1 VSFRVFRGWNVF
13 IQVHHPAPYSLADRH
28 DTGKTFR
35 TMNDDVA
42 SLLQA
47 LIRIPSVN
55 PDNSPGTRETGETAI
70 AEFLRD
76 WLEEIGGTVTIEEIQ
91 PGRPNLIARFAP
103 LDGRPRILFGPH
115 LDTVGVAN
123 MTIDPFGG
131 EIRDGKIW
139 GRGASDTKGPMAAML
154 IALQRNR
161 DQLASLPIAIDFVAF
176 MGEESGQWGSKHFAK
191 HHGADYS
198 FALVGEPTSMEI
210 VHLTKGSLWAT
221 LRATGRA
228 AHSSQPERGDNA
240 IVKLASAMLEINR
253 KLGTSLARFTHPQ
266 LGHSTLNIGLIRG
279 GSRPNIVPDLA
290 EAELDIRI
298 TPSLASFTHPQLG
311 HSTLNIGLIRGGSRP
326 NIVPDLAEAELDIRI
341 TPSLAAAGGGL
352 QLLRDCIARHQL
364 PIELINPHENPPM
377 ETSPD
382 HPMIQRLLNT
392 HPGTKLACAP
402 WFSDAA
408 HLSHSGIPSI
418 CIGPGSIDQAHT
430 VDEYIKIDALNEGA
444 DFFTSFVAGLMR

>member
-1 VSFRVFRGWNVF
+1 
-13 IQVHHPAPYSLADRH
+13 
-28 DTGKTFR
+28 
-35 TMNDDVA
+35 MNDDVV

-47 LIRIPSVN
+47 LTRIPSVN
-55 PDNSPGTRETGETAI
+55 PDNSPGTSQTGEA
-70 AEFLRD
+70 AMAHFLRD
-76 WLEEIGGTVTIEEIQ
+76 WLEAIGATVTLEEILPQ
-91 PGRPNLIARFAP
+91 RPNLIARFAP
-103 LDGRPRILFGPH
+103 LDDRPRILFGPH
-115 LDTVGVAN
+115 LDTVGVAH

-131 EIRDGKIW
+131 EIHDGKIW

-154 IALQRNR
+154 IALQRYRN
-161 DQLASLPIAIDFVAF
+161 QLALMPVAIDFVAF

-191 HHGADYS
+191 QHGADYT

-240 IVKLASAMLEINR
+240 IVKLASAMLEIER
-253 KLGTSLARFTHPQ
+253 QLGATLATFTHP
-266 LGHSTLNIGLIRG
+266 T
-279 GSRPNIVPDLA
+279 
-290 EAELDIRI
+290 
-298 TPSLASFTHPQLG
+298 LG

-352 QLLRDCIARHQL
+352 QLLRDCIDQL
-364 PIELINPHENPPM
+364 ALPVELINPHENPPM
-377 ETSPD
+377 ETSAD

-392 HPGTKLACAP
+392 PPGSKLASAP

-408 HLSHSGIPSI
+408 HLSHGGIPSI

-430 VDEYIKIDALNEGA
+430 ADEYIRIDALNAGA
-444 DFFTSFVAGLMR
+444 DFFTEFVAGLMN